1 MSFDDKMYALDIGE
15 VMTVNTILSIRRVP
29 GGWVFVYAMP
39 ATMVSCAFVPYVP
52 RGT

>member
-1 MSFDDKMYALDIGE
+1 MSFEDKMYALDI
-15 VMTVNTILSIRRVP
+15 VNTTLSIRRIQ

-52 RGT
+52 RDI